1 MLPDSLWKCDHARRV
16 AGMVERAREI
26 GYVAVR
32 TSEFRFAIFLQ
43 VAMHLSETYGDRAF
57 SVVRG
62 ASITGKR
69 WPIVGKRLH
78 DEYPYIEAEVSSPP
92 RLQ

>member
-1 MLPDSLWKCDHARRV
+1 
-16 AGMVERAREI
+16 
-26 GYVAVR
+26 
-32 TSEFRFAIFLQ
+32 
-43 VAMHLSETYGDRAF
+43 MHLSETYGDRAF

-78 DEYPYIEAEVSSPP
+78 DEYPYIEAEVSLVGDALRDKTGSHSPVAIFQP
-92 RLQ
+92 LK

>member
-1 MLPDSLWKCDHARRV
+1 
-16 AGMVERAREI
+16 
-26 GYVAVR
+26 
-32 TSEFRFAIFLQ
+32 
-43 VAMHLSETYGDRAF
+43 MHLSETYGDRAF

-78 DEYPYIEAEVSSPP
+78 DEYPYIEAEVREVLLRTKTSNRRILCSS
-92 RLQ
+92 LGAMYI

>member
-1 MLPDSLWKCDHARRV
+1 
-16 AGMVERAREI
+16 
-26 GYVAVR
+26 
-32 TSEFRFAIFLQ
+32 
-43 VAMHLSETYGDRAF
+43 MHLSETYGDRAF

-78 DEYPYIEAEVSSPP
+78 DEYPYIEAEVSSVVQLVRILPIHLR
-92 RLQ
+92 RLPYMTYALGGRRGSPKRRQ

>member
-1 MLPDSLWKCDHARRV
+1 MRDPACRITQPILRLLIV
-16 AGMVERAREI
+16 N
-26 GYVAVR
+26 
-32 TSEFRFAIFLQ
+32 EFSQ

-78 DEYPYIEAEVSSPP
+78 DEYPYIEAEVSSVGQLV
-92 RLQ
+92 RAL

>member
-1 MLPDSLWKCDHARRV
+1 
-16 AGMVERAREI
+16 
-26 GYVAVR
+26 
-32 TSEFRFAIFLQ
+32 
-43 VAMHLSETYGDRAF
+43 MHLSETYGDRAF

-78 DEYPYIEAEVSSPP
+78 DEYPYIEAEVSSDQAGYWLKEIVVEL
-92 RLQ
+92 RHFTDVLAYNDTGYSDTVQSHLV

>member
-1 MLPDSLWKCDHARRV
+1 
-16 AGMVERAREI
+16 
-26 GYVAVR
+26 
-32 TSEFRFAIFLQ
+32 
-43 VAMHLSETYGDRAF
+43 MHLSETYGDRAF

-78 DEYPYIEAEVSSPP
+78 DEYPYIEAEVS
-92 RLQ
+92 

>member
-1 MLPDSLWKCDHARRV
+1 MILLCLS
-16 AGMVERAREI
+16 
-26 GYVAVR
+26 
-32 TSEFRFAIFLQ
+32 Q

-78 DEYPYIEAEVSSPP
+78 DEYPYIEAEVSLVWYFL
-92 RLQ
+92 LQRPHWTMILRALDYSL

>member
-1 MLPDSLWKCDHARRV
+1 
-16 AGMVERAREI
+16 
-26 GYVAVR
+26 
-32 TSEFRFAIFLQ
+32 
-43 VAMHLSETYGDRAF
+43 MHLSETYGDRAF

-78 DEYPYIEAEVSSPP
+78 DEYPYIEAEVSSLVRYTQRTKS
-92 RLQ
+92 RLLEQHVH